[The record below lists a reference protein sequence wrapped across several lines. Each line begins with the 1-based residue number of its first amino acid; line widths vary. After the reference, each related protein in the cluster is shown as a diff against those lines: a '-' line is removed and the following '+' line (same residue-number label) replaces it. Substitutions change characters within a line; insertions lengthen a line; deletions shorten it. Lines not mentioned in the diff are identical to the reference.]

1 MQPVKTAAVV
11 HDLSGVGRCAL
22 TVVLPV
28 LSAMGVQACP
38 VPTAVLSTH
47 TGGFDGIASVDLT
60 DLMGPY
66 LAHWRR
72 LNMRFDAVYSG
83 YLANCAQAEHVLS
96 LMRWQK
102 CLSVVDPVMGDEGEM
117 YSALPREIPAEM
129 RRLCA
134 AADVITPN
142 LTEAA
147 LLLDEPFC
155 AAPRTGGEVEAL
167 LKRLL
172 GLGARSVV
180 LTSVPMEDGS
190 MANAWMPA
198 HSLSGHGRFVRQ
210 RIDRRAAA
218 RARLGSRCAPRGGL
232 YLPCDG
238 NHKRRGQRAAH
249 GRAIRK
255 KSMGIGGRGIGNSA
269 HGTLTNLAAKQ
280 KMQEQILFP
289 AFLICGGKAK
299 QAR

>member
-1 MQPVKTAAVV
+1 MRPVKTAAVV

-102 CLSVVDPVMGDEGEM
+102 CLNVVDPVMGDEGEM

-147 LLLDEPFC
+147 LLLDEPFS
-155 AAPRTGGEVEAL
+155 AAPRTGGEVDAL
-167 LKRLL
+167 LRRLL
-172 GLGARSVV
+172 ALGARSVV

-190 MANAWMPA
+190 MANAWMEA
-198 HSLSGHGRFVRQ
+198 GGRLRGEMRFHPLPIHYPGTGDLFASVLTGALLRGEGLQ
-210 RIDRRAAA
+210 AAVRRAEGYIY
-218 RARLGSRCAPRGGL
+218 RAMEITNAVGSEPRMGVQFEKTLHELTFNTDCDTVKGG
-232 YLPCDG
+232 DT
-238 NHKRRGQRAAH
+238 
-249 GRAIRK
+249 I
-255 KSMGIGGRGIGNSA
+255 
-269 HGTLTNLAAKQ
+269 
-280 KMQEQILFP
+280 
-289 AFLICGGKAK
+289 
-299 QAR
+299 